1 MTHLPLGLA
10 GDFPESVG
18 RIFELEAEEGDF
30 VQLAEAKALACF
42 SIHVKACHPERH
54 LSSISRGER
63 SLHCHRG
70 RCCPPG
76 SPKKGLRPEGLTE
89 IFQELLCVS

>member
-30 VQLAEAKALACF
+30 VQLAEAYEAITLELQEIECG
-42 SIHVKACHPERH
+42 VEPACHAYVAQLRRQRDTLRETLFAR
-54 LSSISRGER
+54 LSA
-63 SLHCHRG
+63 
-70 RCCPPG
+70 
-76 SPKKGLRPEGLTE
+76 
-89 IFQELLCVS
+89 